1 MDSIISWIGTG
12 LGAVMDVCYSIVKNY
27 GLAIILFTLISKI
40 ILLPLSIWV
49 HCNGLKMVRMMPKIN
64 WLHVNHYGDRDAI
77 AEGQAKL

>member
-12 LGAVMDVCYSIVKNY
+12 LGAVMDVCHSIVRNY

-49 HCNGLKMVRMMPKIN
+49 HCNTATDSKWSG
-64 WLHVNHYGDRDAI
+64 
-77 AEGQAKL
+77 